1 MPVAVSGN
9 NDDNEDNNNDDDDDD
24 DDDDE
29 ALRFAHSPQ
38 RAKLKTHTHTHKK
51 KVSSYVLCEGGSVKV
66 FCPRVSQAVRDA
78 LSQQKRN
85 TTKTKKE
92 SVHSIQR
99 SGSVHKRS

>member
-51 KVSSYVLCEGGSVKV
+51 KKCHLTCCVRVAVSKSFAHVFLRPSVT
-66 FCPRVSQAVRDA
+66 
-78 LSQQKRN
+78 L
-85 TTKTKKE
+85 
-92 SVHSIQR
+92 
-99 SGSVHKRS
+99 